1 MGAVLCSLRRVC
13 NQPLNFF
20 HTPISHFCVFATD
33 YYYQAYY
40 NDDNLP
46 SNETELTAQQSQYA
60 EASTKDESQVDS
72 DSHAG
77 TDGTDCVKCGQEDPF
92 ISDSQ
97 VIKG

>member
-1 MGAVLCSLRRVC
+1 MQSL
-13 NQPLNFF
+13 QLAIKLLPYTHQLFY
-20 HTPISHFCVFATD
+20 VFATD

-40 NDDNLP
+40 NDDSLP
-46 SNETELTAQQSQYA
+46 SKETELTVQQSQYVQ
-60 EASTKDESQVDS
+60 ASTKDESQVDS

-77 TDGTDCVKCGQEDPF
+77 TDATDSVKCGQEDHF